1 MRAASMREVRAGWGP
16 QLRAGWGPQL
26 RAGRGPRYALRRWRA
41 LRLVAI

>member
-1 MRAASMREVRAGWGP
+1 MREV
-16 QLRAGWGPQL
+16 RAGWGPQL